1 MHTHRYLMKKAKL
14 KSITAVKLIEIF
26 MNYIVD
32 TFNVPLQVMLSE
44 SSTKPWLQEQYSCP
58 SEPTAH
64 CCVQLSF
71 EQVDLAG
78 KKPMNANAL
87 KNYV

>member
-1 MHTHRYLMKKAKL
+1 MQFSSQGFDAHSSISNEKKAQL

-26 MNYIVD
+26 INYIVY

-44 SSTKPWLQEQYSCP
+44 SSTKPWSQEQYSRP

-78 KKPMNANAL
+78 KNR
-87 KNYV
+87 